1 MEREIWSLFIGTVH
15 STFIGRMRYGDIQR
29 KGEKVRFK
37 LPEAAFRKLCR
48 LVKQRDEE
56 LAETYQS
63 IIGEWPPSRGEVHHA
78 KHAGSGGPDKEDN
91 LIHLSYETHRFKAHG
106 LSGTRKQYM
115 DEQIKT
121 YLNCHAVKEWRKEHE
136 MELQE
141 LYKTEEERR
150 IKKKRAGCIPKKPK
164 WAKY

>member
-1 MEREIWSLFIGTVH
+1 MEIFKE
-15 STFIGRMRYGDIQR
+15 
-29 KGEKVRFK
+29 KEKKVRFK

-48 LVKQRDEE
+48 LVRQRDEE

>member
-1 MEREIWSLFIGTVH
+1 
-15 STFIGRMRYGDIQR
+15 MRF
-29 KGEKVRFK
+29 E

-48 LVKQRDEE
+48 LVKKRDEE

-78 KHAGSGGPDKEDN
+78 KHAGSGGKV
-91 LIHLSYETHRFKAHG
+91 HG

>member
-1 MEREIWSLFIGTVH
+1 MKDIW
-15 STFIGRMRYGDIQR
+15 RQKR
-29 KGEKVRFK
+29 KNSMARFQLSK
-37 LPEAAFRKLCR
+37 TEFKKLCDM
-48 LVKQRDEE
+48 VKQRDID
-56 LAETYQS
+56 LAETYYECL
-63 IIGEWPPSRGEVHHA
+63 GEYPPRNNIEIHHHVHVGNFGA
-78 KHAGSGGPDKEDN
+78 DKEDN

>member
-1 MEREIWSLFIGTVH
+1 MQRRLICHECGKAIPAEYVMWTKDGKGNMVPVH
-15 STFIGRMRYGDIQR
+15 
-29 KGEKVRFK
+29 
-37 LPEAAFRKLCR
+37 
-48 LVKQRDEE
+48 LVKKRDEE

-91 LIHLSYETHRFKAHG
+91 LIHLSYETHRFKVHG